1 MRFLNIL
8 HAINFEP
15 WLIVPEVHAQ
25 LAALVESKLAGDA
38 SSLSERATAGKNIFG
53 DPLPQMSISDGIAT
67 IPISGPIGK
76 GLGNLE
82 KSCGATSIEDVQR
95 NLAEASSR
103 KDVRGVL
110 LSINSPGGSI
120 TGIPE
125 TASMIARL
133 RETKPVVA
141 FTDGMMASAA
151 YWLGSQADA
160 VVASTSAQVG
170 SIGVYIPWADQT
182 RRYEAAGVKVGV
194 VKNKEEALSLL
205 TRRDHLRNRIVD
217 TGSEIKRLR
226 TKAASIE
233 HKKQRVARNVERCL
247 QLNNPDK
254 LSWPGLAAE
263 GPMLA
268 ALDFA
273 AAEIARRL
281 ALAVEADRR
290 AHEENE
296 EFLRKHADDLALVEA

>member
-194 VKNKEEALSLL
+194 VKNKEGTYKGAGYPGTAL
-205 TRRDHLRNRIVD
+205 TEEQMAHLQERADEIFAMLKADILAQRKRVPDSSMKGQVFIGRSAQAAGLVD
-217 TGSEIKRLR
+217 AIGNYGDAWREVDAMS
-226 TKAASIE
+226 
-233 HKKQRVARNVERCL
+233 RVRPV
-247 QLNNPDK
+247 
-254 LSWPGLAAE
+254 
-263 GPMLA
+263 
-268 ALDFA
+268 
-273 AAEIARRL
+273 
-281 ALAVEADRR
+281 
-290 AHEENE
+290 
-296 EFLRKHADDLALVEA
+296 